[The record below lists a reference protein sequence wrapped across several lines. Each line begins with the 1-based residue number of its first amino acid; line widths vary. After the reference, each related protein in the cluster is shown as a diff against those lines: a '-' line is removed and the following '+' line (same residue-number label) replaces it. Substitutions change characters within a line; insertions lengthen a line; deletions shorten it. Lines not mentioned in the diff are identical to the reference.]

1 MAGPETWILS
11 AAEKFWAVGHPDLAI
26 DLLRAFVAVV
36 ETGKLHGSGDVVGR
50 LHSAVSRRRSAE
62 RTELVRL
69 CGSQY
74 ARAHRQSGEIARS
87 DPPCAIAAGMHVT
100 RRCG

>member
-1 MAGPETWILS
+1 MHIRKLVMAGPETWILS

-50 LHSAVSRRRSAE
+50 LQSAVSQKVFRLEAILRRRIFE
-62 RTELVRL
+62 RTSRSLSVR
-69 CGSQY
+69 
-74 ARAHRQSGEIARS
+74 
-87 DPPCAIAAGMHVT
+87 T
-100 RRCG
+100 R

>member
-50 LHSAVSRRRSAE
+50 LHSGVSQKVFRLEAILRRRIFE
-62 RTELVRL
+62 RTSRSLSVR
-69 CGSQY
+69 
-74 ARAHRQSGEIARS
+74 
-87 DPPCAIAAGMHVT
+87 T
-100 RRCG
+100 R

>member
-11 AAEKFWAVGHPDLAI
+11 AAEEFWDVGHPDLAI

-50 LHSAVSRRRSAE
+50 LHSAVSQKVFRLEAILRRRIFE
-62 RTELVRL
+62 RTSRSLRVR
-69 CGSQY
+69 
-74 ARAHRQSGEIARS
+74 
-87 DPPCAIAAGMHVT
+87 T
-100 RRCG
+100 R